1 VEKLRNPPGA
11 ANDFAFEQGDD
22 VMKVTAALV
31 IAGLLLSTASVRAGP
46 CSNAIAQFEQAVR
59 ESAKNRVAGPTASQT
74 VGAQTGRQPTPDSV
88 KRAEES
94 AQATFEAALARA
106 RSLDEQ
112 GDQAGCSQALADA
125 QRMYSFR

>member
-1 VEKLRNPPGA
+1 
-11 ANDFAFEQGDD
+11 
-22 VMKVTAALV
+22 MKGTAALV
-31 IAGLLLSTASVRAGP
+31 VTVLLLSTTSGLAGP

-59 ESAKNRVAGPTASQT
+59 ESAKNRIAGPTASQT

-94 AQATFEAALARA
+94 ARATFETALARA
-106 RSLDEQ
+106 KSLDEQ